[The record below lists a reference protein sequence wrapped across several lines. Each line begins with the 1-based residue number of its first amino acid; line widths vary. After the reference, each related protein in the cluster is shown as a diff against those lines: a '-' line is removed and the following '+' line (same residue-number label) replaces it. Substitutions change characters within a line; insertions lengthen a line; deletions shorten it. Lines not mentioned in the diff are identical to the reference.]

1 MAYFPGTL
9 VSINGLPSAA
19 APVPSAAAE
28 GVQSV
33 DLNGDKAQLLHF
45 DKARGKLGGGF
56 IFFNFRP
63 YLGRFPILTHIF
75 QMGWAKLGLRVSTHS
90 KKESDFLNTC
100 RIFSG
105 TPRFMKHKR

>member
-45 DKARGKLGGGF
+45 DKAGGKIRAKMEGGGK
-56 IFFNFRP
+56 
-63 YLGRFPILTHIF
+63 
-75 QMGWAKLGLRVSTHS
+75 Q
-90 KKESDFLNTC
+90 
-100 RIFSG
+100 
-105 TPRFMKHKR
+105 